1 MKRKIGHMRLGLLV
15 CMSLLPAG
23 MGLFFAGCGST
34 ELEER
39 KFPLILAVDK
49 NPIEEGEP
57 EDGGKS
63 SFQICMGFQNL
74 SEVADEKAKDAGSAP
89 TKTEEMSWYDA
100 FEESDASSPKM
111 MDYNHMKAIILSREI
126 LEDKEMLEELLD
138 FVKEQEVFA
147 RNTLLFTG
155 EGKASDVLK
164 MEGKLDLPVGTWLE
178 EMAAGNVELKDPAIV
193 TLGSLLNEYENRMEN
208 LYIPVVKV
216 EDDTL
221 KMEQYYVISAYENCG
236 IVNKDTYRRAMLIE
250 GKMNQFD
257 MDLKDGEA
265 IRLKEIRTQKS
276 YQQKDEEIQLQ
287 VKVQAEARLLNG
299 TISDASSQKE
309 LKKKLEEQLR
319 GELQYDA
326 DLLLLEQQV
335 DMANSFYS
343 LGGYDR
349 ELYQEY
355 KEDIVAYRNH
365 LRLDISV
372 DITPVTE

>member
-1 MKRKIGHMRLGLLV
+1 MKRKIGHIRLGLFV
-15 CMSLLPAG
+15 CMCLLTAG
-23 MGLFFAGCGST
+23 LGAFLAGCGST

-49 NPIEEGEP
+49 NSIESGENGD
-57 EDGGKS
+57 EEKG
-63 SFQICMGFQNL
+63 SFQISMGFQNL
-74 SEVADEKAKDAGSAP
+74 SEVADEKAKDAGNAP
-89 TKTEEMSWYDA
+89 TKTEEMTWYEA

-126 LEDKEMLEELLD
+126 LEDQGMLEELLD

-147 RNTLLFTG
+147 RNTLLFTCEDRAG
-155 EGKASDVLK
+155 DVLE

-221 KMEQYYVISAYENCG
+221 KMEQYYVISAYENRG
-236 IVNKDTYRRAMLIE
+236 IVSKDTYRRAMLME

-257 MDLKDGEA
+257 LDLKDGEA

-276 YQQKDEEIQLQ
+276 YQQKDGEIQLQ
-287 VKVQAEARLLNG
+287 VKLQAEARLLNG
-299 TISDASSQKE
+299 TISDVSSQKE
-309 LKKKLEEQLR
+309 LKKKLKEQLTD
-319 GELQYDA
+319 ELQYDA
-326 DLLLLEQQV
+326 DLLLLEMQV

-349 ELYQEY
+349 ELYQKY
-355 KEDIVAYRNH
+355 KGNIGDYRNH

-372 DITPVTE
+372 NVTPVTE